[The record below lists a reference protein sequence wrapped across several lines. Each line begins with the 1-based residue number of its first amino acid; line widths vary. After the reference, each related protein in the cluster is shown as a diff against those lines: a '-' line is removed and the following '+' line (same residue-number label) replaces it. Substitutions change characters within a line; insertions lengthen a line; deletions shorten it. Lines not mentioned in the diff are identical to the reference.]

1 MYVFVN
7 QIQSQ
12 SKPFIL
18 TFNRGKWAKYPMLT
32 ATDWKILKYLKEGLT
47 VDEMLE
53 EDSTLKKS
61 TVYRRI
67 AFMKKE
73 EIIKDDK
80 KN

>member
-1 MYVFVN
+1 
-7 QIQSQ
+7 
-12 SKPFIL
+12 
-18 TFNRGKWAKYPMLT
+18 MLT

>member
-1 MYVFVN
+1 MIGVARQALAAAVDADGLAR
-7 QIQSQ
+7 
-12 SKPFIL
+12 P
-18 TFNRGKWAKYPMLT
+18 AKVGQVLVDEHGAPSGVK
-32 ATDWKILKYLKEGLT
+32 AAVAA

>member
-1 MYVFVN
+1 
-7 QIQSQ
+7 
-12 SKPFIL
+12 
-18 TFNRGKWAKYPMLT
+18 MLT
-32 ATDWKILKYLKEGLT
+32 ATDWKILNILKRVFQL
-47 VDEMLE
+47 MKSE

-73 EIIKDDK
+73 GIIKDDK